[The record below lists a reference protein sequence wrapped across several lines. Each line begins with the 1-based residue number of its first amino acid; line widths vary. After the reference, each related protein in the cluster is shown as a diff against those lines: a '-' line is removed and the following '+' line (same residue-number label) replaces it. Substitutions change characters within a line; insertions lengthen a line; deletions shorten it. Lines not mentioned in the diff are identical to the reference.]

1 LTAATSNPWKSFLAA
16 LLLSFPLASLC
27 PLALAQEALQD
38 RPVLWSLGFDDD
50 IFGGSDDFFTGGW
63 SLQRHSPGAVSW
75 DELNL
80 SKPSRWIAG
89 FVPGISG
96 GEGQRVRR
104 GMGLNQI
111 IQTPEDLGET
121 ELIVDDVPYAGV
133 LGLANSWTALSDE
146 RINVFQIYLGV
157 LGPAS
162 MAEQV
167 QTFLHTD
174 LGMGTD
180 PMGWDNQL
188 GNEPVVNLN
197 YMLSRK
203 IGHVGV
209 YRSGF
214 GADLS
219 YTGDVGLGNLFTQ
232 AQVGLQARLGWWL
245 AEGFAQNPNIAGR
258 GVVVDPV
265 LGSPLPGK
273 TRFYFS
279 VGARGT
285 LLAYTALLDGNTFKD
300 SHSVD
305 YDPYFAQLLLGA
317 HCEHGAFGIHFTLF
331 FSSNPVQDLM
341 ASEPSWGNLTMGY
354 RF

>member
-1 LTAATSNPWKSFLAA
+1 MIRHRIFATGLLFL
-16 LLLSFPLASLC
+16 LASLGSV
-27 PLALAQEALQD
+27 ASAQESS
-38 RPVLWSLGFDDD
+38 PEKSVLWSLGFDDD

-63 SLQRHSPGAVSW
+63 SLQRHGPAVASW

-80 SKPSRWIAG
+80 SKPSRWIADW
-89 FVPGISG
+89 VPGLSG
-96 GEGQRVRR
+96 GQGQRFRR
-104 GMGLNQI
+104 GIGLNQI

-133 LGLANSWTALSDE
+133 LGLANSWAALSND
-146 RINVFQIYLGV
+146 RINVFQIYLGM
-157 LGPAS
+157 LGPVS
-162 MAEQV
+162 MAEEV

-174 LGMGTD
+174 LGLGTD

-188 GNEPVVNLN
+188 GNELVVNLN

-203 IGHVGV
+203 IGRVGS
-209 YRSGF
+209 YQSGF
-214 GADLS
+214 GADLA

-232 AQVGLQARLGWWL
+232 AQVGLQARLGWRL
-245 AEGFAQNPNIAGR
+245 SEGFAQNPDIAGR
-258 GVVVDPV
+258 GVFVDPV
-265 LGSPLPGK
+265 LSAPPSGK

-279 VGARGT
+279 AGVRGA
-285 LLAYTALLDGNTFKD
+285 LLAYTVLLDGNTFQD

-305 YDPYFAQLLLGA
+305 YDHYFAQILLGA
-317 HCEHGAFGIHFTLF
+317 HCERGALGIHFTLY

-341 ASEPSWGNLTMGY
+341 ASEPSWGNLSVGY